1 MKLLKNHLAL
11 AAIGTLLMRVLL
23 LGTGFLTSVALARF
37 LGPEKFGLYSYAM
50 AIATLGAVV
59 VGLGLPGL
67 AIKELAILDKKP
79 DSNSFNEFIL
89 SSTAAIVVAGTSFA
103 FLCIL
108 YWQLIAREAGGL
120 GGDYVFILVA
130 ILVPISALFQLG
142 ESIFRS
148 QGLAALSQVPE
159 LFFRRILLLI
169 LLGLLVGVLGVTLTV
184 DMAMAAQVAL
194 TSLGLIFYIIY
205 IVKKIAKHYVSASL
219 KFDISAKLKSAFP
232 FMATSL
238 VFVLSDQLGVLVIQ
252 SLSDLA
258 TVGFYRVAFRAAEL
272 VVLVRGVADI
282 VIQPRIASMYAG
294 QKHVEL
300 ARLIKSSAR
309 LTSIAAITVA
319 GLMGIFRVYFLSL
332 YGEAY
337 AAAQWAFLILLASQV
352 IAVMTGP
359 VVSFLSMAG
368 YQKQVL
374 FAVFLSLIV
383 NVILMVAFVPVY
395 GLEGAAA
402 ANAVSLVMWNLAL
415 MYFAKVKLNYSLHVF

>member
-1 MKLLKNHLAL
+1 
-11 AAIGTLLMRVLL
+11 MRVLL

-50 AIATLGAVV
+50 AIATIGAVI

-67 AIKELAILDKKP
+67 AIKELAVLDKKP
-79 DSNSFNEFIL
+79 DPNSFNEFIL
-89 SSTAAIVVAGTSFA
+89 SATASIVVAGVFFA

-108 YWQLIAREAGGL
+108 YWQLIARDSGGL
-120 GGDYVFILVA
+120 GGDYVFIFVA
-130 ILVPISALFQLG
+130 ILVPISALYQFG

-148 QGLAALSQVPE
+148 QGLAALSQAPE
-159 LFFRRILLLI
+159 LFFRRILFLM
-169 LLGLLVGVLGVTLTV
+169 LLGLLVGVLDVTLTA

-194 TSLGLIFYIIY
+194 TSLGLIFYVNYII
-205 IVKKIAKHYVSASL
+205 KKIAKQHVGVFL
-219 KFDISAKLKSAFP
+219 KLDVSAKLKSSFP

-258 TVGFYRVAFRAAEL
+258 IVGVYRVAFRAAEL

-282 VIQPRIASMYAG
+282 VIQPKIASMYAE
-294 QKHVEL
+294 QKYVEL

-319 GLMGIFRVYFLSL
+319 GLMGIFRNYFLSL

-337 AAAQWAFLILLASQV
+337 TAAQWAFLILLASQV

-359 VVSFLSMAG
+359 VVSFLSMVG

-374 FAVFLSLIV
+374 FAVLLSLIV
-383 NVILMVAFVPVY
+383 NVVLIVAFVPIY

-402 ANAVSLVMWNLAL
+402 ANAVSLVMWNCAL
-415 MYFAKVKLNYSLHVF
+415 MYFARVKLNYSLHVF

>member
-1 MKLLKNHLAL
+1 
-11 AAIGTLLMRVLL
+11 MRVLL

-79 DSNSFNEFIL
+79 DPNSFNEFIL
-89 SSTAAIVVAGTSFA
+89 SSTAAIVVAGTFFA

-108 YWQLIAREAGGL
+108 YWQLIARDAGDL
-120 GGDYVFILVA
+120 GDDYVFILVA

-142 ESIFRS
+142 ESVFRS
-148 QGLAALSQVPE
+148 QGFAALSQAPE
-159 LFFRRILLLI
+159 LFFRRILFLM
-169 LLGLLVGVLGVTLTV
+169 LLGLLVGVLDVALTA

-194 TSLGLIFYIIY
+194 TSLGLIFYIYY
-205 IVKKIAKHYVSASL
+205 IIRKIAKQHVGVFRKL
-219 KFDISAKLKSAFP
+219 DFSAKLKSSFP
-232 FMATSL
+232 FMATAL

-258 TVGFYRVAFRAAEL
+258 MVGFYRVAFRAAEL

-282 VIQPRIASMYAG
+282 VIQPKIASMYAEK
-294 QKHVEL
+294 KHVEL

-309 LTSIAAITVA
+309 LTSVVAITVA
-319 GLMGIFRVYFLSL
+319 VLMGIFRENFLSL

-337 AAAQWAFLILLASQV
+337 TTAQWAFLILLSSQV

-359 VVSFLSMAG
+359 VVSFLSMVG
-368 YQKQVL
+368 YQKQIL

-383 NVILMVAFVPVY
+383 NVVLIAALVPIY

-402 ANAVSLVMWNLAL
+402 AYAVSLVMWNCGL
-415 MYFAKVKLNYSLHVF
+415 MYFARAKLNYSLHVF

>member
-1 MKLLKNHLAL
+1 
-11 AAIGTLLMRVLL
+11 MRVLL